1 MNKKGKVEGSRRT
14 FARKKCGSRNV
25 RIKES
30 DEAYQI
36 NT

>member
-1 MNKKGKVEGSRRT
+1 MNEKGKMEGSGRT
-14 FARKKCGSRNV
+14 FARKENGSRNA